1 MDIESAINELEAF
14 WEPDNG
20 VFWQLRHGNFNEGEV
35 GRFISWLERF
45 KFEDDTAL
53 PRRLVSLLWY
63 VPLFMQWQSDR
74 IQEAG
79 GDAMAYSQAI
89 TAVRNELE
97 RILGVP

>member
-1 MDIESAINELEAF
+1 MDFENAINELEAF

-20 VFWQLRHGNFNEGEV
+20 VFWQLRHGNFIESEV
-35 GRFISWLERF
+35 RRFVVWLERF
-45 KFEDDTAL
+45 KVEDDAAL
-53 PRRLVSLLWY
+53 PRRFVSLLWY
-63 VPLFMQWQSDR
+63 VPLFMQWQSDQ

-79 GDAMAYSQAI
+79 GDAVAYSQAI